1 MDKESFGRYQIKAKL
16 GQGGMG
22 SVYHAYDPRFKRDV
36 ALKLLDRHY
45 SHQKSFRRRFER
57 EAQAVAR
64 IDHPR
69 IVPIYDYGEDE
80 GQLFLVMRLMEGDTL
95 KQKMAAGRLTVA
107 EAVDIIRQ
115 IAPALT
121 ITHQLGMVHRDL
133 KPDNILFDQS
143 GNAYVSDFGIVRV
156 AEGGTSLTT
165 GGIIGTPAYMSPEQ
179 VGSSKE
185 IDGRADIYS
194 LGIILFEMLS
204 GQRPYDGD
212 SGLAV
217 ALKHLTEPVPSIL
230 VVSPDV
236 PVGAEAIINKV
247 LQKEPTAR
255 YQTVAELVADL
266 ENIETLSPFPS
277 DNQTIPPTR
286 VLPKT
291 DQAQDQP
298 SLWRWL
304 ILGLV
309 VAVLLI
315 GGIGG
320 FLAFDNRSATPTATT
335 GAVSQ
340 LAPPTDTTTLTAVPS
355 LTPSPTATSTP
366 SPTVTP
372 SAMITPP
379 ANTSP
384 ADAITS
390 PTATD
395 TPTPSATPTPVL
407 SPQVINRQN
416 LPALNAW
423 LTIPGNADQ
432 LHDAIHSPDEQWTA
446 VASDQG
452 VHLYRLPDFTPDS
465 LVIEGA
471 VTRLAWSPDGSQL
484 ATSGPDNSLH
494 IWNTAD
500 WTETAVIPGNAT
512 VLAWRPTGSQLLWGA
527 ANGNVSLW
535 DVASGALTATWSDH
549 RSAITALAWSP
560 DGEQFASASQDSNF
574 HIRNLTAANPLRS
587 PFRQNGVWSLAWS
600 PDGRLIATAG
610 ADGVVRL
617 EEAVNGQSPRSLNC
631 SGGQSRTLVWL
642 NDAALAT
649 GSDDGRVRVCP
660 LAARAPTQTMG
671 NHGGIQHILWLPGS
685 SQILSVGVR
694 DESLQLWRL
703 SDGERSHALYA
714 YAGYTLANVV
724 QWSPDGSRLAIGSR
738 EGIILIW
745 QMASQQIEAVLGGHE
760 TEIISLAW
768 SPDGRYLASSGRPDN
783 SVRISDAQTGLLLQ
797 TATGHTDRITA
808 VAWAPDSNRVASAGF
823 DSRLQIWNITRAE
836 VTESWAMQALG
847 RVLIA
852 AWSANG
858 NEIVT
863 GGQTNLVQL
872 RPPEVTRLT
881 VTLTGHS
888 APVSAAAWAGDSQ
901 RFATGDNNGRVL
913 LWATAVRDNG
923 APSLAVEMDTP
934 ARYLSWSPDNSL
946 LAVLTTTTVRFL
958 DTAGGNTVFTLSD
971 LHSFSGTIVWSP
983 DGKILAGVNSSGQAQ
998 LWHTLTE
1005 SP

>member
-1 MDKESFGRYQIKAKL
+1 
-16 GQGGMG
+16 MG

-36 ALKLLDRHY
+36 ALKLLDQQY
-45 SHQKSFRRRFER
+45 SHQRSFRRRFER
-57 EAQAVAR
+57 EAQTVAR

-80 GQLFLVMRLMEGDTL
+80 GHLFLVMRLMEGGTL
-95 KQKMAAGRLTVA
+95 KQKISTGRLTVA

-121 ITHQLGMVHRDL
+121 TTHQLGMVHRDL

-156 AEGGTSLTT
+156 AEGGTSLTA

-179 VGSSKE
+179 VNSSKE

-194 LGIILFEMLS
+194 LGILLFEMLA

-247 LQKEPTAR
+247 LQKDPALRHE
-255 YQTVAELVADL
+255 TVAELVADL
-266 ENIETLSPFPS
+266 ENIEALSPFPS
-277 DNQTIPPTR
+277 DNQAIPPTQK
-286 VLPKT
+286 LPKT
-291 DQAQDQP
+291 KP
-298 SLWRWL
+298 TETPPTPWRWL
-304 ILGLV
+304 IPALV
-309 VAVLLI
+309 LAVLLI
-315 GGIGG
+315 GGGISG
-320 FLAFDNRSATPTATT
+320 FLAFNNRSAPPTATMD
-335 GAVSQ
+335 AAAQ
-340 LAPPTDTTTLTAVPS
+340 LPPPTNTATLTAVAS
-355 LTPSPTATSTP
+355 LTPTSSPTNTFTP

-372 SAMITPP
+372 SATITPP
-379 ANTSP
+379 ANALP
-384 ADAITS
+384 ADAVTS

-395 TPTPSATPTPVL
+395 TPTPSPTPTPIL
-407 SPQVINRQN
+407 LPQVINQQN
-416 LPALNAW
+416 LSALSVW

-432 LHDAIHSPDEQWTA
+432 LHDVTHSPDEQWTA
-446 VASDQG
+446 IASDQG
-452 VHLYRLPDFTPDS
+452 VYLYRLPDFTPES

-484 ATSGPDNSLH
+484 ATSGPNNSLH

-500 WTETAVIPGNAT
+500 WAETAVIPGNAT
-512 VLAWRPTGSQLLWGA
+512 ALAWRPTGSQLLWGA
-527 ANGNVSLW
+527 ANGNASLW

-549 RSAITALAWSP
+549 SSAITALAWSP

-617 EEAVNGQSPRSLNC
+617 EEAASGQAPRSLNC
-631 SGGQSRTLVWL
+631 SGGQPRSLVWL
-642 NDAALAT
+642 DDAAVAT

-660 LAARAPTQTMG
+660 LTVRAPTQTMG
-671 NHGGIQHILWLPGS
+671 NHGGVQRIFWLPGS

-703 SDGERSHALYA
+703 SDGERSHALYD
-714 YAGYTLANVV
+714 YAGYSLANVM
-724 QWSPDGSRLAIGSR
+724 QWSPDGTRLAIGSR

-745 QMASQQIEAVLGGHE
+745 QMANQQIEMVLGGHE

-783 SVRISDAQTGLLLQ
+783 TVRISDVQTGLLVQ
-797 TATGHTDRITA
+797 MATGHTDRVTA
-808 VAWAPDSNRVASAGF
+808 VAWAPDSDRVASAGF

-847 RVLIA
+847 RVLVA
-852 AWSANG
+852 AWSADG
-858 NEIVT
+858 NEIIT

-881 VTLTGHS
+881 VTLVGHN
-888 APVSAAAWAGDSQ
+888 APVNTAAWAGDSQ

-913 LWATAVRDNG
+913 VWPTAARDDSN
-923 APSLAVEMDTP
+923 PLVTVEIGTP
-934 ARYLSWSPDNSL
+934 TRYLSWSPDNSL
-946 LAVLTTTTVRFL
+946 LATLTTTTGRFL
-958 DTAGGNTVFTLSD
+958 EASSGDTVFILPN
-971 LHSFSGTIVWSP
+971 LHSFSGNIVWSP
-983 DGKILAGVNSSGQAQ
+983 DGKFLAGVNSNGQAQ
-998 LWHTLTE
+998 IWHVLAE
-1005 SP
+1005 APSE